1 MFQKLTHTIARTLV
15 LVAAVGCSMG
25 SIGSASAQEALAWQ
39 IHQPASSLTFNTT
52 KSGAAGVGGVT
63 ETMRFKNFKG
73 GLSGKGQ
80 IELTID
86 LSSVDSGIAIRDER
100 LQNMFWNVAAHPSV
114 SFVGQLS
121 ADDMKNIA
129 AGKASNAVM
138 VEGQLTMAGQAKP
151 IKAALQVIPA
161 QHKLYVSTRQ
171 PIVINAND
179 FGLNAG
185 VEALRTIM
193 GLNYLSTSAP
203 VTFALELNMASSVK
217 AMSES
222 KLPPSAW

>member
-1 MFQKLTHTIARTLV
+1 MFQKLTHAVAHTLV
-15 LVAAVGCSMG
+15 LIAAIVCSIG
-25 SIGSASAQEALAWQ
+25 SIGSATAQETLAWQ
-39 IHQPASSLTFNTT
+39 IHQPSSSITFNTT

-63 ETMRFKNFKG
+63 ETMRFKSFKG
-73 GLSGKGQ
+73 GLSSKGQ

-121 ADDMKNIA
+121 AEDIKNIA

-185 VEALRTIM
+185 VEALRTIV

-203 VTFALELNMASSVK
+203 VTFALELNMASS
-217 AMSES
+217 ANTMSES

>member
-1 MFQKLTHTIARTLV
+1 MFQKLTHAVAHTLV
-15 LVAAVGCSMG
+15 LIAAIVCSIG
-25 SIGSASAQEALAWQ
+25 SIGSATAQETLAWQ
-39 IHQPASSLTFNTT
+39 IHQPSSSITFNTT

-63 ETMRFKNFKG
+63 ETMRFKSFKG
-73 GLSGKGQ
+73 GLSSKGQ

-121 ADDMKNIA
+121 AEDIKNIA

-185 VEALRTIM
+185 VEALRTIV

-203 VTFALELNMASSVK
+203 VTFALELNMASSAK
-217 AMSES
+217 TMSES

>member
-1 MFQKLTHTIARTLV
+1 MFQQLTQSISHILV
-15 LVAAVGCSMG
+15 LIAAIGFAMG
-25 SIGSASAQEALAWQ
+25 STGTVMAQEASAWQ

-63 ETMRFKNFKG
+63 ETMRFKSFKG
-73 GLSGKGQ
+73 GLSPKGQ

-86 LSSVDSGIAIRDER
+86 LTSVDSGIAIRDER

-114 SFVGQLS
+114 IFVGQLS
-121 ADDMKNIA
+121 ADDMKNIG
-129 AGKASNAVM
+129 AGKASNTVM

-185 VEALRTIM
+185 VEALRAIM

-203 VTFALELNMASSVK
+203 VTFALELNMASS
-217 AMSES
+217 
-222 KLPPSAW
+222 SAKMMGDERK